1 MLSDA
6 ISVPP
11 SLSNNR
17 YILFVIVWLAVRAAD
32 VTVTSSSKV
41 KVTEK
46 SDASAYSPAV
56 KSILKI
62 FAFPKTL
69 DKLLIQTIISGSAA
83 VLSLPEA
90 AKPDFRAHPPG
101 CAIQCSLAPELPAA
115 LESSGNHFGL
125 PSAVVYFPHI
135 AIVIS

>member
-6 ISVPP
+6 ISVAP

-17 YILFVIVWLAVRAAD
+17 YILFVIVWLDVAAAD
-32 VTVTSSSKV
+32 VTVISSSKV
-41 KVTEK
+41 KVTVK
-46 SDASAYSPAV
+46 SDQAFQSV

-69 DKLLIQTIISGSAA
+69 DKLLIQTIISGSAR

-90 AKPDFRAHPPG
+90 AKPDFSAHPPG
-101 CAIQCSLAPELPAA
+101 CATQFSLAP
-115 LESSGNHFGL
+115 
-125 PSAVVYFPHI
+125 V
-135 AIVIS
+135 